1 MTVVLPYNYMNINV
15 AMLLKPSGTEF
26 VGIPSRSQ
34 VAANTSDKRKFQH
47 MIGYNVYKI
56 HDPNYHVNGII

>member
-1 MTVVLPYNYMNINV
+1 
-15 AMLLKPSGTEF
+15 MLLKASGTKL

-56 HDPNYHVNGII
+56 HDPNYHVNGVI